1 MKRSFSL
8 LQKRV
13 CKSVVGLVLSLS
25 MISTMSIGDFIF
37 VQKDNCAYAAEANNT
52 DAVPKGIAVT
62 YYDGIY
68 SRGFAWSTDE
78 HSSESYLYY
87 VKASSGMT
95 KDKVDWDKA
104 TKLKATMVKRT
115 DLDGKEWHV
124 FKAHVRDLSKGKTYF
139 YKVGNEETGF
149 SDVGT
154 VNVEKKEEDITGT
167 TFLHLTDC
175 QESKKDKY
183 DRWAEVLKYGM
194 KKFPESKFVAFSGD
208 LTNDSYESLNM
219 NQWIWG
225 LDQPKET
232 LLNLPISP
240 ASGNHD
246 RFDYSFTDRFDF
258 KYADYVSD
266 SDEELKLG
274 GCYYYKYGKDILF
287 ITLNTNES
295 SGSGFNKQENWVRDI
310 LKKNKDCKWKIV
322 QIHKGVMSTGD
333 HTNSSDVKQFREKL
347 PKIFAEYKVDLV
359 LQGHDHVYTR
369 TKPYMYG
376 VKEDGKNY
384 IGHTVIDEPG
394 VITKKYEFDGEK
406 RLWNLEPEGT
416 HYVTIN
422 YCANKDYE
430 VLDYDSVIKPGINP
444 VSSSN
449 GCSVQPH
456 LPMYGVVKIRGGVLC
471 YDAYTFNRDT
481 KESKLYDTFSVD
493 KRTKEELEDKQTE
506 TDKPENTEKE
516 NNNAETSKPGTDKP
530 ENAETETDKPETNKP
545 DNTEKENNNTETS
558 KPGTDKPEG
567 TEIENDESKKDDDL
581 DSFEKKNNQIENEKH
596 NSEFDKSANKD
607 VKKHIE
613 KTSKVESKTG
623 VSKVYKKK
631 ATSIF
636 KKNLVFKDKKTK
648 AKYKIIKLKYKN
660 GKVAGGKVIYLK
672 PIKKKYRKL
681 KIFKTVKY
689 HGVKFKVTKISKKAF
704 AGCKKLKVVIV
715 KSKKIKI
722 KSLKKKYKKIKFK
735 VK

>member
-1 MKRSFSL
+1 MKRTFGIL
-8 LQKRV
+8 HKCV

-25 MISTMSIGDFIF
+25 MISTMSVGDFIF
-37 VQKDNCAYAAEANNT
+37 VQKDICLYAVEQDYS

-78 HSSESYLYY
+78 HPSESYLYY

-95 KDKVDWDKA
+95 KDNVDWSGA
-104 TKLKATMVKRT
+104 TKKKASMVKRT
-115 DLDGKEWHV
+115 DVDGKEWHV
-124 FKAHVRDLSKGKTYF
+124 FKAHIRDLSKGKTYF
-139 YKVGNEETGF
+139 YKVGNEKYGF
-149 SDVGT
+149 SEVGT
-154 VNVEKKEEDITGT
+154 INVEKKEEEIIGT

-175 QESKKDKY
+175 QESKMEKY
-183 DRWAEVLKYGM
+183 NRWAEILKAGKEKY
-194 KKFPESKFVAFSGD
+194 PDSKFVAFSGD

-225 LDQPKET
+225 LDQPKDT
-232 LLNLPISP
+232 LLDLPISP

-274 GCYYYKYGKDILF
+274 GCYYYKYGKDFLF

-333 HTNSSDVKQFREKL
+333 HTNSGDVKQFREKL

-369 TKPYMYG
+369 TKPYVYG
-376 VKEDGKNY
+376 VKEDGESY
-384 IGHTVIDEPG
+384 SGHTVVDEAG
-394 VITKKYEFDGEK
+394 VVTKNYEFDGEK

-430 VLDYDSVIKPGINP
+430 VLEYDSVIKPGVNP

-456 LPMYGVVKIRGGVLC
+456 LPMYGVVRIRGNVLC
-471 YDAYTFNRDT
+471 YDAFTFDRDT

-493 KRTKEELEDKQTE
+493 KGSKEESGNDEPGNDEPGNDEPGNDNLGNDEPGSDNLGNNNPGNNNENQDVKE
-506 TDKPENTEKE
+506 EEKDNKESSVTDKTKDNKISKEETNESKNKDSQKVKTNNKKKTTEKNDGKNI
-516 NNNAETSKPGTDKP
+516 NNN
-530 ENAETETDKPETNKP
+530 
-545 DNTEKENNNTETS
+545 
-558 KPGTDKPEG
+558 
-567 TEIENDESKKDDDL
+567 L
-581 DSFEKKNNQIENEKH
+581 
-596 NSEFDKSANKD
+596 
-607 VKKHIE
+607 
-613 KTSKVESKTG
+613 
-623 VSKVYKKK
+623 
-631 ATSIF
+631 
-636 KKNLVFKDKKTK
+636 KKNLILTHKKTK
-648 AKYKIIKLKYKN
+648 AKYKITKLKYKN
-660 GKVAGGKVIYLK
+660 GKVVGGNVTYLK
-672 PIKKKYRKL
+672 PIKKKFRKL
-681 KIFKTVKY
+681 IIHKTVKY
-689 HGVKFKVTKISKKAF
+689 KGVKFKITKISKKAF
-704 AGCKKLKVVIV
+704 AGCKKLKVVII

-722 KSLKKKYKKIKFK
+722 KALKKKYKKIKFK
-735 VK
+735 IK

>member
-1 MKRSFSL
+1 MKRTFGIL
-8 LQKRV
+8 HKCV

-25 MISTMSIGDFIF
+25 MISTMSVGDFIF
-37 VQKDNCAYAAEANNT
+37 VQKDICLYAVEQDYS

-78 HSSESYLYY
+78 HPSESYLYY

-95 KDKVDWDKA
+95 KDNVDWSGA
-104 TKLKATMVKRT
+104 TKKKASMVKRT
-115 DLDGKEWHV
+115 DVDGKEWHV
-124 FKAHVRDLSKGKTYF
+124 FKAHIRDLSKGKTYF
-139 YKVGNEETGF
+139 YKVGNEKYGF
-149 SDVGT
+149 SEVGT
-154 VNVEKKEEDITGT
+154 INVEKKEEEIIGT

-175 QESKKDKY
+175 QESKMEKY
-183 DRWAEVLKYGM
+183 NRWAEILKAGKEKY
-194 KKFPESKFVAFSGD
+194 PDSKFVAFSGD

-225 LDQPKET
+225 LDQPKDT
-232 LLNLPISP
+232 LLDLPISP

-274 GCYYYKYGKDILF
+274 GCYYYKYGKDFLF

-333 HTNSSDVKQFREKL
+333 HTNSGDVKQFREKL

-369 TKPYMYG
+369 TKPYVYG
-376 VKEDGKNY
+376 VKEDGESY
-384 IGHTVIDEPG
+384 SGHTVVDEAG
-394 VITKKYEFDGEK
+394 VFTKNYEFDGEK

-430 VLDYDSVIKPGINP
+430 VLEYDSVIKPGVNP

-456 LPMYGVVKIRGGVLC
+456 LPMYGVVRIRGNVLC
-471 YDAYTFNRDT
+471 YDAFTFDRDT

-493 KRTKEELEDKQTE
+493 KGSKEESGNDEPGNDEPGNDELGNDNLGNDEPGSDNLGNNNPGNNNENQDVKE
-506 TDKPENTEKE
+506 EEKDNKESSVTDKTKDNKISKEETNESKNKDSQKVKTNNKKKTTEKNDGKNI
-516 NNNAETSKPGTDKP
+516 NNN
-530 ENAETETDKPETNKP
+530 
-545 DNTEKENNNTETS
+545 
-558 KPGTDKPEG
+558 
-567 TEIENDESKKDDDL
+567 L
-581 DSFEKKNNQIENEKH
+581 
-596 NSEFDKSANKD
+596 
-607 VKKHIE
+607 
-613 KTSKVESKTG
+613 
-623 VSKVYKKK
+623 
-631 ATSIF
+631 
-636 KKNLVFKDKKTK
+636 KKNLILTHKKTK
-648 AKYKIIKLKYKN
+648 AKYKITKLKYKN
-660 GKVAGGKVIYLK
+660 GKVVGGNVTYLK
-672 PIKKKYRKL
+672 PIKKKFRKL

-689 HGVKFKVTKISKKAF
+689 QGVKFKVTKISKKAF
-704 AGCKKLKVVIV
+704 AGCKKLKVVII

-722 KSLKKKYKKIKFK
+722 KALKKKYKKIKFK
-735 VK
+735 IK

>member
-1 MKRSFSL
+1 MKRTFGIL
-8 LQKRV
+8 HKCV

-25 MISTMSIGDFIF
+25 MISTMSVGDFIF
-37 VQKDNCAYAAEANNT
+37 VQKDICLYAVEQDYS

-78 HSSESYLYY
+78 HPSESYLYY

-95 KDKVDWDKA
+95 KDNVDWSGA
-104 TKLKATMVKRT
+104 TKKKASMVKRT
-115 DLDGKEWHV
+115 DVDGKEWHV
-124 FKAHVRDLSKGKTYF
+124 FKAHIRDLSKGKTYF
-139 YKVGNEETGF
+139 YKVGNEKYGF
-149 SDVGT
+149 SEVGT
-154 VNVEKKEEDITGT
+154 INVEKKEEEIIGT

-175 QESKKDKY
+175 QESKMEKY
-183 DRWAEVLKYGM
+183 NRWAEILKAGKEKY
-194 KKFPESKFVAFSGD
+194 PDSKFVAFSGD

-225 LDQPKET
+225 LDQPKDT
-232 LLNLPISP
+232 LLDLPISP

-274 GCYYYKYGKDILF
+274 GCYYYKYGKDFLF

-333 HTNSSDVKQFREKL
+333 HTNSGDVKQFREKL

-369 TKPYMYG
+369 TKPYVYG
-376 VKEDGKNY
+376 VKEDGESY
-384 IGHTVIDEPG
+384 SGHTVVDEAG
-394 VITKKYEFDGEK
+394 VVTKNYEFDGEK

-430 VLDYDSVIKPGINP
+430 VLEYDSVIKPGVNP

-456 LPMYGVVKIRGGVLC
+456 LPMYGVVRIRGGVLC
-471 YDAYTFNRDT
+471 YDAFTFDRDT

-506 TDKPENTEKE
+506 NDKPE
-516 NNNAETSKPGTDKP
+516 D
-530 ENAETETDKPETNKP
+530 DKP

-567 TEIENDESKKDDDL
+567 TEIVNDESKKDDDL

-689 HGVKFKVTKISKKAF
+689 HGVKFKVTKISKKAYVR
-704 AGCKKLKVVIV
+704 CKKLKIVIV
-715 KSKKIKI
+715 KNKKIKVRA
-722 KSLKKKYKKIKFK
+722 LKKKYKKIKFK
-735 VK
+735 R